1 MPNTKVLVRQPD
13 GNTREVE
20 IVDGGKLSLQENEQ
34 LVIAASPDQAEVKSG
49 DQGQISIRLE
59 GLGEFTVE
67 SALEPPEIVAMNLD
81 EAPAFRAQPRIV
93 FEKAGSGAEN
103 DALTHEPLGVHQASV
118 GDTGFLD
125 QNVGEDFGIGQAL
138 DMAEFSAKAGRGL
151 PMTRVASDVASDQ
164 GVLGLADFDSGS
176 SNPAVLNDPPVIV
189 LNETLLVPDGQ
200 SASLN
205 GSLKSVDE
213 RTPRD
218 GNSAILSSRRQS
230 MANSC
235 LTASPSR
242 ISPRR
247 PSPSPTST
255 PVALASV
262 STPRPPARPYRCWRT
277 IISFSRSA
285 TDN

>member
-20 IVDGGKLSLQENEQ
+20 IVDGSKLSLQENEQ

-67 SALEPPEIVAMNLD
+67 SAAEPPEIVAMNLD
-81 EAPAFRAQPRIV
+81 EASAFRAQPRIV
-93 FEKAGSGAEN
+93 FEKAGSGAES

-138 DMAEFSAKAGRGL
+138 DMASFSANAGGKL
-151 PMTRVASDVASDQ
+151 PMTRVASDQ

-176 SNPAVLNDPPVIV
+176 SSPGVLNEPPVIV
-189 LNETLLVPDGQ
+189 LNDTLLVPDGQ

-213 RTPRD
+213 RTP
-218 GNSAILSSRRQS
+218 
-230 MANSC
+230 
-235 LTASPSR
+235 
-242 ISPRR
+242 
-247 PSPSPTST
+247 
-255 PVALASV
+255 
-262 STPRPPARPYRCWRT
+262 
-277 IISFSRSA
+277 
-285 TDN
+285 